1 MATMSS
7 SPLNVVGPTLGVLN
21 MRESIGPRISVLVAC
36 TLTALACDGGAKK
49 SDDAAA
55 VGGSIVIAAQNEPR
69 TLLPPVM
76 TQIDE
81 KIIADQIFEPLARM
95 GDEGHLDRG
104 YRPGLADSWSWENDS
119 TAIVFHLNPK
129 ARWQDGTPVRASDVR
144 FTFDLYADSIVGF
157 KDRSSLARIDS
168 VTARDSAT
176 AVFWFKN
183 RYAEQFYDAA
193 TMLLIVPEHL
203 LAREPRATLR
213 TAAFGRQ
220 PIGSGR
226 FRLARWVPNASIEL
240 EADTASYRGRPNL
253 DRVIFAVT
261 PDNNAMST
269 RLTTGELDLAEVS
282 SPDLFRTLKAQP
294 DLRARMNPAYDYT
307 FLLFNA
313 RQRKQRQRPNALFA
327 DIGLRRAIAMGLDR
341 DKLVRSQFDS
351 LAIVSTGPMTRAQ
364 PLADSTIPSIRYD
377 SAGAARLLDSLGW
390 TLPPGKAVRER
401 RGQPLKFAVL
411 VPTVSSNRMAMIVAI
426 QESLRKL
433 GVAVEVDAVDGNTF
447 VSRLAARDF
456 DVAFDGRHVEL
467 SVSGLRAYWT
477 VASARDANGLNFGSY
492 ENPRFDAHLDSALA
506 ARDLASARPHAKQ
519 AFETIVADV
528 PAVWIYET
536 RTATLMHKRI
546 RPTHVVPT
554 AWWAGIADWSIPPAE
569 RLPRD
574 RVGLR
579 VASR

>member
-1 MATMSS
+1 
-7 SPLNVVGPTLGVLN
+7 
-21 MRESIGPRISVLVAC
+21 MREWIGPRISVLLASTLAC
-36 TLTALACDGGAKK
+36 TLAAAACSAGEKQPV
-49 SDDAAA
+49 DAEA

-69 TLLPPVM
+69 TLLPPLI
-76 TQIDE
+76 TPIDE
-81 KIIADQIFEPLARM
+81 KIIADQIFEPLAVL
-95 GDEGHLDRG
+95 GDEGHLDRD
-104 YRPGLADSWSWENDS
+104 YRPGLADSWSWESDS

-129 ARWQDGTPVRASDVR
+129 ARWQDGKPVRASDVR
-144 FTFDLYADSIVGF
+144 FTFGLYTDSIVGF

-168 VTARDSAT
+168 VTARDSVT

-193 TMLLIVPEHL
+193 TRLLIVPEHL
-203 LAREPRATLR
+203 LAREPRATLL
-213 TAAFGRQ
+213 TSAFGRK
-220 PIGSGR
+220 PVGSGR
-226 FRLARWVPNASIEL
+226 FRLGKWTPNASIEL
-240 EADTASYRGRPNL
+240 VADTANYHGRPNL
-253 DRVIFAVT
+253 DRVVFAVT
-261 PDNNAMST
+261 TDPTALPT
-269 RLTTGELDLAEVS
+269 RITTGEIDLAEVS
-282 SPDLFRTLKAQP
+282 SPVMFRTLKEQP
-294 DLRARMNPAYDYT
+294 DLRARMNPSYDYS

-313 RQRKQRQRPNALFA
+313 RKPRQRQQPNALFA
-327 DIGLRRAIAMGLDR
+327 DIGLRRAVSMGLDR
-341 DKLVRSQFDS
+341 AKLVRSQFDS
-351 LAIVSTGPMTRAQ
+351 LAVVSTGPMTRAQ
-364 PLADSTIPSIRYD
+364 PLADSTIATIGYD

-390 TLPPGKAVRER
+390 TLPAGKTVRER

-411 VPTVSSNRMAMIVAI
+411 VPTISSNRMTLIVAI

-433 GVAVEVDAVDGNTF
+433 GMEVVVDAVGGNTF
-447 VSRLAARDF
+447 VARLGARDF
-456 DVAFDGRHVEL
+456 DVVFDGRHVEP
-467 SVSGLRAYWT
+467 SVAGLRAYWS
-477 VASARDANGLNFGSY
+477 VASARDANGLNFGNY

-546 RPTHVVPT
+546 KPVHIVST
-554 AWWAGIADWSIPPAE
+554 AWWAGIADWSIPAAE

>member
-1 MATMSS
+1 MREAIGTRI
-7 SPLNVVGPTLGVLN
+7 GVL
-21 MRESIGPRISVLVAC
+21 VVC
-36 TLTALACDGGAKK
+36 TLAAACASDAKRL
-49 SDDAAA
+49 DDADAI
-55 VGGSIVIAAQNEPR
+55 GGSIVIAAQNEPR

-81 KIIADQIFEPLARM
+81 RIIADQIFEPLARV

-119 TAIVFHLNPK
+119 TTIVFHLNPK
-129 ARWQDGTPVRASDVR
+129 ARWHDGRPVRASDVR
-144 FTFDLYADSIVGF
+144 FTYDLCTDSVVGF

-193 TMLLIVPEHL
+193 TLLLIVPEHL
-203 LAREPRATLR
+203 LAREPRATLL
-213 TAAFGRQ
+213 TSAFGRQ

-226 FRLARWVPNASIEL
+226 FRLAKWVPNASIEL
-240 EADTASYRGRPNL
+240 EADTANYRGRPNL

-261 PDNNAMST
+261 TGNTALST

-313 RQRKQRQRPNALFA
+313 RQRKQRQQPNALFA
-327 DIGLRRAIAMGLDR
+327 DIGLRRAITMGLDR

-377 SAGAARLLDSLGW
+377 SAGSARLLDSLGW

-401 RGQPLKFAVL
+401 RGQPLRFAVL

-433 GVAVEVDAVDGNTF
+433 GVDVVVDAVDGNAF

-467 SVSGLRAYWT
+467 SVSGLRYWT
-477 VASARDANGLNFGSY
+477 VASARDANGLNFGNY

-506 ARDLASARPHAKQ
+506 ARDLAAARPHAKQ

-546 RPTHVVPT
+546 RPAHIVPT
-554 AWWAGIADWSIPPAE
+554 AWWAGIADWSIPPDE

-579 VASR
+579 VAAR